1 MIAMETDR
9 LVDDYL
15 RRLDAAAAH
24 LQRSRRAELVAEI
37 REHIET
43 ALREEQA
50 ADEVAVRNVLE
61 RLGPP
66 EEIVEAAEPPAHESA
81 ARTGKLE
88 IAALVAMVIPFIGW
102 LFGIVLVL
110 VSQAWTSREKLVGVA
125 LALTP
130 VLVPLLGFVAAGAD
144 GTQGPVPGRA
154 LGRARGG
161 EQRRRDRPPRDGHT
175 RPPLLRRRPAQRAVP
190 RVAAT
195 PPPEDVRDL
204 IARLGEHSCTLGQ
217 PTLRVP

>member
-1 MIAMETDR
+1 MIEMETDR
-9 LVDDYL
+9 LVDEYL

-43 ALREEQA
+43 ALREEAA

-66 EEIVEAAEPPAHESA
+66 EEIVEAAEPPASESA

-88 IAALVAMVIPFIGW
+88 IAALVAMVIPFVGW

-110 VSQAWTSREKLVGVA
+110 ISQAWTSREKLIGVA
-125 LALTP
+125 LAVTP
-130 VLVPLLGFVAAGAD
+130 VLVPLLGFIVAGAD
-144 GTQGPVPGRA
+144 GTNGPVPDEPSAGLEEENSGGGLGPLEMATLA
-154 LGRARGG
+154 LLFFAGG
-161 EQRRRDRPPRDGHT
+161 LPSALYLGWR
-175 RPPLLRRRPAQRAVP
+175 LRSHPMT
-190 RVAAT
+190 AAN
-195 PPPEDVRDL
+195 
-204 IARLGEHSCTLGQ
+204 
-217 PTLRVP
+217 

>member
-9 LVDDYL
+9 LIDEYL

-43 ALREEQA
+43 ALREEEA

-66 EEIVEAAEPPAHESA
+66 EEIVEAAEPPATEGP

-88 IAALVAMVIPFIGW
+88 IAALVAMVIPFVGW
-102 LFGIVLVL
+102 LFGIVLVF

-130 VLVPLLGFVAAGAD
+130 VLVPLLGFMVAGAD
-144 GTQGPVPGRA
+144 GTQEPVPAEPPVGLEQENTGGGIGPLEAVTLA
-154 LGRARGG
+154 LLFIAGG
-161 EQRRRDRPPRDGHT
+161 LPSALYLGWR
-175 RPPLLRRRPAQRAVP
+175 LRR
-190 RVAAT
+190 
-195 PPPEDVRDL
+195 
-204 IARLGEHSCTLGQ
+204 H
-217 PTLRVP
+217 PTTSAN